1 MGIIYVRNGVRIEM
15 PRGLPKHIEEQIPN
29 HLSSTVKESIRRHLR
44 EEYLKT
50 LEKSQDEEK

>member
-1 MGIIYVRNGVRIEM
+1 M
-15 PRGLPKHIEEQIPN
+15 PYISFKHLEEQIPN

-50 LEKSQDEEK
+50 LEKAQDEERH